1 MSAKKKSKPLPEV
14 RNAKA
19 ARDYVIED
27 RYEAGIVLRGTEIKS
42 VRAGRANIS
51 DAFVRFDRGVPIL
64 YHAHIAEY
72 DMGTCNNHAAYSARK
87 LLLHTREIHRIM
99 GATRSGG
106 RAVIP
111 LRLYF
116 KGSLLKCEIAVCIGK
131 DKGDK
136 REDLKKREADREI
149 RRTLHS
155 RR

>member
-1 MSAKKKSKPLPEV
+1 MSAKQKSKPLPEI
-14 RNAKA
+14 RNSKA

-27 RYEAGIVLRGTEIKS
+27 RYEAGVVLRGTEIKS
-42 VRAGRANIS
+42 IRAGRANIS

-72 DMGTCNNHAAYSARK
+72 DFGTCNNHSPYSARK
-87 LLLHTREIHRIM
+87 LLLHTREIHRIQ
-99 GATRSGG
+99 GETRSGG

-149 RRTLHS
+149 RRTLHG